1 MDHHHLDTSGH
12 LAICLNGE
20 FEYGLVKAN
29 GEYYIIA
36 LELLENVMKVAG

>member
-1 MDHHHLDTSGH
+1 
-12 LAICLNGE
+12 
-20 FEYGLVKAN
+20 LVKAN